1 MAISPPLPP
10 KCPFCHNSVEPPKE
24 VEPKRLGDFAYGK
37 CQCGAVYVYDVT
49 GHNLGAAFVEALGYG
64 CNFDWDLAW
73 ELVPNED
80 YEERLIERYDLKT
93 HKVYL
98 GGRTEDE
105 RTVRGVL
112 LFLSFS
118 DEIRALKTSPSKPS
132 LAKIENKTKR
142 EVKELTLPTKTYS
155 KREVKSVVQKGGPG
169 FLEKI
174 TEMAIHDPKVLNRLQ
189 QILYSPDPVLRWRAI
204 EAIGTASGEVFKVR
218 PNFVGEFLRRL
229 LYSASDSAASNWG
242 AIEAAGE
249 IIKNVPKAFDPFIR
263 ELLALMRFEDSQ
275 ASVLWALTRIAE
287 THPEKVKERAF
298 FPLIEKLTSDLPEV
312 RGLAAKVL
320 GLLKANE
327 CINSL
332 RRLVDDKAE
341 FQILTQ
347 NGYEYTNVGQLAQ
360 DALDMI
366 TNEVKEMD
374 EQNLNETI
382 KEGERLFKEG
392 EILTNQGR
400 SLDALEKLEEALS
413 IFEDQSY
420 EKGIANCCEKLG
432 DVHCFRGN
440 LGKALPLYQRA
451 LTICHKKGD
460 PIGEVILIEKII
472 DLYRRQGE
480 HERCAPYY
488 MRALEIA
495 EATGDAGKAG
505 YYLTGLGDVYERQ
518 GELHKALDAYKTAH
532 SIFMKTKALERARI
546 LAEGIAKLEEML
558 DI

>member
-1 MAISPPLPP
+1 MAVSPPFPP
-10 KCPFCHNSVEPPKE
+10 KCPFCHKLIEAPKE
-24 VEPKRLGDFAYGK
+24 LEPKRLGDFAYGR

-49 GHNLGAAFVEALGYG
+49 GHNLGAAFSEALGYG

-73 ELVPNED
+73 ELVPDED

-93 HKVYL
+93 HKVYPA
-98 GGRTEDE
+98 GRTEDE

-118 DEIRALKTSPSKPS
+118 EEIKGVKGPTPPVDQREDGGSRQDPGPS
-132 LAKIENKTKR
+132 T
-142 EVKELTLPTKTYS
+142 PTRHYS
-155 KREVKSVVQKGGPG
+155 KREVKAVVQGGDPEY
-169 FLEKI
+169 LDKI
-174 TEMAIHDPKVLNRLQ
+174 AIMASQDPKVLNRLQ
-189 QILYSPDPVLRWRAI
+189 QLLYTPDPTIRWRAI
-204 EAIGTASGEVFKVR
+204 GAIGMASKAAFKRR

-229 LYSASDSAASNWG
+229 LYSASDSAATNWG

-249 IIKNVPKAFDPFIR
+249 IIRNIPKTFDPFIR

-275 ASVLWALTRIAE
+275 ASVLWALSRIAE
-287 THPEKVKERAF
+287 AHPQEVKERAF
-298 FPLIEKLTSDLPEV
+298 FPLIEMLSSELPEV
-312 RGLAAKVL
+312 RGLAARVL
-320 GLLKANE
+320 GLVGAKE

-332 RRLVDDKAE
+332 RRLVNDEAE
-341 FQILTQ
+341 FPLFTR
-347 NGYEYTNVGQLAQ
+347 NGYETVNVGELAQ
-360 DALDMI
+360 EAIDKIEDEGA
-366 TNEVKEMD
+366 KMD
-374 EQNLNETI
+374 ERELNEKV

-392 EILTNQGR
+392 EVLTNQGR
-400 SLDALEKLEEALS
+400 SLDAIEKLEEALS
-413 IFEDQSY
+413 IFEDESY

-460 PIGEVILIEKII
+460 PISEIILIEKII
-472 DLYRRQGE
+472 DLYRRQDD
-480 HERCAPYY
+480 HEKCAPYY

-495 EATGDAGKAG
+495 ESTGDAGKAG
-505 YYLTGLGDVYERQ
+505 YYLTGLGDVYQRQ
-518 GELHKALDAYKTAH
+518 GEFHKALDAYKTAH

-546 LAEGIAKLEEML
+546 LAEGIARIEEML